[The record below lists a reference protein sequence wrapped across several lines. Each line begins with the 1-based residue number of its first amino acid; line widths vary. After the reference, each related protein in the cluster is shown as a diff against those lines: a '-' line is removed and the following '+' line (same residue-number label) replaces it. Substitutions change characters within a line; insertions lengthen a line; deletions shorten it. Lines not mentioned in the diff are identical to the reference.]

1 MSNNDILQLIIYT
14 VSGFVVG
21 LLIHKLVMPF
31 FGKLASKT
39 TFKSDDLII
48 KTIRKWVIPW
58 FLALGIFLGL
68 KRLDLDSRFSYWLE
82 NGLLIFYIA
91 STTLII
97 ARIISGLMHIR
108 ASGTDTILPSS
119 SIIGNIVRVIIYC
132 IGLLIIL
139 QSQGISITPML
150 TALGVGGLAV
160 ALALQNTLSNLFA
173 GLQIIASGKINHGDY
188 VKLST
193 GEDGFVEDISWRS
206 TSLRA
211 ASDHIIIVPNSKL
224 ADMIV
229 NNYYLPFQEVTFNV
243 EIGVDYKSNLQ
254 HVEMITK
261 EVIQETLAAMEE
273 GVKGTEPTIRFYSF
287 DESSIKLKAFLRV
300 KDYSSQFAVKS
311 EFIKRL
317 HERYNKEGINLPFPT
332 RTVIMQKDKEGL

>member
-1 MSNNDILQLIIYT
+1 MSNNDILQLVIYT
-14 VSGFVVG
+14 VSGFAAG
-21 LLIHKLVMPF
+21 LIVHKLVMPF
-31 FGKLASKT
+31 FSRLASKT

-58 FLALGIFLGL
+58 FLALGIYLGL
-68 KRLDLDSRFSYWLE
+68 HRLNLDSRFSYWLE

-91 STTLII
+91 SATFIT
-97 ARIISGLMHIR
+97 ARIIAGMLHIR

-119 SIIGNIVRVIIYC
+119 SIIGNIVKVIIYC
-132 IGLLIIL
+132 VGLLIIL

-173 GLQIIASGKINHGDY
+173 GLQIIASGKINHGDFI
-188 VKLST
+188 KLSS

-243 EIGVDYKSNLQ
+243 EIGVGYDCNLD
-254 HVEMITK
+254 HVERVTK
-261 EVIQETLAAMEE
+261 EVIKETLDVMDE
-273 GVKGTEPTIRFYSF
+273 GVKEEEPVIRFF
-287 DESSIKLKAFLRV
+287 NFGESSIKLKAFLRV

-317 HERYNKEGINLPFPT
+317 HERYNKEGIDIPYPT
-332 RTVIMQKDKEGL
+332 RTVLMQKRNEG

>member
-1 MSNNDILQLIIYT
+1 MSKNDILQLLIYSA
-14 VSGFVVG
+14 SGFAVG
-21 LLIHKLVMPF
+21 LIFHKIVMPF
-31 FGKLASKT
+31 FGRLAAKT
-39 TFKSDDLII
+39 SIKSDDLVI

-58 FLALGIFLGL
+58 FLALGVYLGL
-68 KRLDLDSRFSYWLE
+68 RRLDLDSRFSYWLE

-91 STTLII
+91 SATFIT
-97 ARIISGLMHIR
+97 ARIIAGMLHIR

-119 SIIGNIVRVIIYC
+119 SIIGNIVKVIIYC
-132 IGLLIIL
+132 VGLLIIL

-173 GLQIIASGKINHGDY
+173 GLQIIASGKINHGDFI
-188 VKLST
+188 KLST

-243 EIGVDYKSNLQ
+243 EIGVGYDSNLD
-254 HVEMITK
+254 HVEKVTK
-261 EVIQETLAAMEE
+261 EVIKETQDAMEE
-273 GVKGTEPTIRFYSF
+273 AVKNNEPVIRFF
-287 DESSIKLKAFLRV
+287 NFGESSIKLKAFIKV
-300 KDYSSQFAVKS
+300 KDYSAQFAVKS

-317 HERYNKEGINLPFPT
+317 HNRYNKEGIVLPYPT
-332 RTVIMQKDKEGL
+332 RTVLMQRGNEA